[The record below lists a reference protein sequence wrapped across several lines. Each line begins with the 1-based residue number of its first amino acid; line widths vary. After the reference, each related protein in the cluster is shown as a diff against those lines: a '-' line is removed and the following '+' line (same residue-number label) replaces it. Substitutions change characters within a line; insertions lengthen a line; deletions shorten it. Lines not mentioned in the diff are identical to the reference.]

1 MKRITSIILVL
12 FTTFHMMAC
21 TKDVPTEQ
29 SSDITNMSGKTLV
42 AYYSFT
48 GDSKAIV
55 QSLISQISADVVE
68 IQPAEEGI
76 DYAANNYAIGSQLIA
91 DINSNPTS
99 ESSYPAIKSI
109 SVNMKDY
116 ANVIIVCPLWWSH
129 MAAPMQTFLFQYS
142 QQMAGKNIGL
152 IVSSHSSGISS
163 VVADA
168 KRLLPK
174 GNFFGESLWINH
186 SNFSNRTTLIVEWLS
201 KTTLIVNVAGS
212 KSQEP

>member
-1 MKRITSIILVL
+1 ML

-29 SSDITNMSGKTLV
+29 SSETTNMSGKTLV

-48 GDSKAIV
+48 GNSKAIV
-55 QSLISQISADVVE
+55 QTLISQISADVVE

>member
-1 MKRITSIILVL
+1 ML

>member
-1 MKRITSIILVL
+1 ML

-21 TKDVPTEQ
+21 IKDVPTEQ
-29 SSDITNMSGKTLV
+29 SSETTNMSGKTLV

-76 DYAANNYAIGSQLIA
+76 DYAANNYAIGSHLIA

>member
-29 SSDITNMSGKTLV
+29 SSETTNMSGKTLV

-174 GNFFGESLWINH
+174 GNFFGESPWINH

-212 KSQEP
+212 KSQEL

>member
-1 MKRITSIILVL
+1 ML

-21 TKDVPTEQ
+21 IKDVPTEQ
-29 SSDITNMSGKTLV
+29 SSETTNMSGKTLV

>member
-1 MKRITSIILVL
+1 ML

-29 SSDITNMSGKTLV
+29 SSETTNMSGKTLV